1 MQSRPGGKGIVHLV
15 ESWLTCT
22 EPVVQTGREGGLQV
36 HEEIAVKLLEPSES
50 FRKRVS
56 SKMSYRR
63 RKLKRFSEF
72 PSSDSCMTNVAV
84 FGDQC
89 H

>member
-1 MQSRPGGKGIVHLV
+1 M
-15 ESWLTCT
+15 
-22 EPVVQTGREGGLQV
+22 